1 MDRGD
6 EISNDRQL
14 TQSVLIYLFTSQQDV
29 EDGLDDAFSR

>member
-14 TQSVLIYLFTSQQDV
+14 TQSVLIHVFMSQQDV